1 MASAAEE
8 LAASASQTI
17 QLVRNTRARNDR
29 PWAHDAL
36 GRRVKIRIETSNWSS
51 ESELGGND
59 KHGDGDEHV
68 GPCPQGQASMPQAL
82 LPHWRLRMPRPQ
94 GAARGADIVF
104 VHSGQRPRR
113 RHAPKEN
120 QQLREHC
127 HARSDLL
134 ASPDHAIGSN
144 HKTFAL
150 EDLSVQS
157 NRRAILA
164 HGTCR
169 RII

>member
-1 MASAAEE
+1 MTGHGPTMRWASDLESESKPAIGAPNQNWEAMTNTETVTNTWVLARRGKHQCLRRCCHIGASAC
-8 LAASASQTI
+8 
-17 QLVRNTRARNDR
+17 
-29 PWAHDAL
+29 L
-36 GRRVKIRIETSNWSS
+36 GRKEQQ
-51 ESELGGND
+51 E
-59 KHGDGDEHV
+59 EH
-68 GPCPQGQASMPQAL
+68 
-82 LPHWRLRMPRPQ
+82 
-94 GAARGADIVF
+94 IVF

-120 QQLREHC
+120 HQLREHC